1 MASEMAA
8 SKALKAYL
16 KNKPDKKHL
25 NFDFLWLFRRLM
37 IQTIKM
43 ENWFVSEGSSIS
55 NGVQD
60 GRLFKAKFNLI
71 AVNNYFP
78 IVFNSD
84 CIWRI

>member
-1 MASEMAA
+1 
-8 SKALKAYL
+8 
-16 KNKPDKKHL
+16 
-25 NFDFLWLFRRLM
+25 M
-37 IQTIKM
+37 IQTIKI
-43 ENWFVSEGSSIS
+43 ENWFVSEGSSIQ

-60 GRLFKAKFNLI
+60 GSHFKAKFNLI

>member
-1 MASEMAA
+1 
-8 SKALKAYL
+8 
-16 KNKPDKKHL
+16 
-25 NFDFLWLFRRLM
+25 M
-37 IQTIKM
+37 IQTIKI
-43 ENWFVSEGSSIS
+43 ENWFVSEGSGIQ

-60 GRLFKAKFNLI
+60 GRHFKAKFNLI